1 MTKELEDEKTEE
13 SDYEESS
20 IESPTNE
27 MSSVMLTT
35 KSDIK
40 EENSP
45 LLEKKPNGGATL
57 KLKKV
62 AKGGTKK

>member
-1 MTKELEDEKTEE
+1 MKDLDDDKTEE

-45 LLEKKPNGGATL
+45 LLEKKSTGGATL

-62 AKGGTKK
+62 TKGGTKK